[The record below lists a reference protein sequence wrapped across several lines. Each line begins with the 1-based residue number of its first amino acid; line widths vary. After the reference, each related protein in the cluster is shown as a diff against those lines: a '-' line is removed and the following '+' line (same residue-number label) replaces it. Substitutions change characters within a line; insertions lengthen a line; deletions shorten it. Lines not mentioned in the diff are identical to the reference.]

1 MRNYFENLKAAI
13 QMFHAREEGQDG
25 FEYLLVVG
33 GVSVVIVAAT
43 VLIAG
48 GATALVARVSAA
60 IARIVI

>member
-1 MRNYFENLKAAI
+1 MRNYFEDVKAAI

-48 GATALVARVSAA
+48 GATALVARVSGAIAA
-60 IARIVI
+60 IVI